1 MLFRLFSK
9 KVFFPQLS
17 SFHPEFSLDCM
28 AILIFSFMHL
38 KILLTSTHFQS
49 HFHTFRYLLPQHPTS
64 QYQFPSYY
72 AWASIIK
79 YDKWLKIS
87 HVLEPRVLRSR
98 YQLIQYLVWTLFM
111 VCRWPPSS
119 HGGKSKH
126 SGLFLFLQYKDTNS
140 IMEVPPLQL
149 NLNLITPKS
158 RTSKY
163 HNIGGLE
170 LQHLDFGERGA
181 DTNVKYVKPT
191 LVENFSPNF

>member
-38 KILLTSTHFQS
+38 KILLASTHFQS

-87 HVLEPRVLRSR
+87 HGSGAKSSKIKVPAD
-98 YQLIQYLVWTLFM
+98 LVPGVDSL
-111 VCRWPPSS
+111 
-119 HGGKSKH
+119 HG
-126 SGLFLFLQYKDTNS
+126 LQMATFFTWWK
-140 IMEVPPLQL
+140 
-149 NLNLITPKS
+149 K
-158 RTSKY
+158 
-163 HNIGGLE
+163 
-170 LQHLDFGERGA
+170 
-181 DTNVKYVKPT
+181 
-191 LVENFSPNF
+191 